1 MSIDKFTIEQ
11 YKFFKKHWGPI
22 YLVSGK
28 KPKTKDVMEVLDLDK
43 KTTKA
48 IMKNHKKLAKK
59 LGTPTKSE
67 LTEWLIAQKAIIDA
81 EAGGDIHK
89 KTFYYGDKSDV
100 SHLNLTT
107 RQLVIAYWYGVHF
120 NLDGD
125 Q

>member
-22 YLVSGK
+22 YLVNGK
-28 KPKTKDVMEVLDLDK
+28 KPKAADVMDVLGLGK
-43 KTTKA
+43 KAAKTV
-48 IMKNHKKLAKK
+48 MKNYKKLAKK
-59 LGTPTKSE
+59 LGTPTKDE

-81 EAGGDIHK
+81 EAGGNIHDK
-89 KTFYYGDKSDV
+89 DFHNKHIRGGKSD
-100 SHLNLTT
+100 LTT
-107 RQLVIAYWYGVHF
+107 RQLVIGYWYGVHF